1 MNHNDKRLTK
11 NERREQAREQARLA
25 REAEKK
31 REKRNRLFLQGGVVI
46 GVLAILAI
54 VGLVLMQT
62 LKPAGPGPQNMASG
76 GVVIEQDLAVVP
88 GPALES
94 GEDRVA
100 PEVDRTQTPLD
111 IAIYVDYTC
120 VHCAEFEQAYGSVL
134 ENWVG
139 SGDATLKIY
148 PVNILDASTGSS
160 RYSTRAANALACVVD
175 QNPEDGVAFNLHNT
189 LLSEAV
195 YTRVQENA
203 GLSDEELVEQ
213 AERAGFAVNDEF
225 RQCVK
230 DVRFASFIAQ
240 NTKAAT
246 ETGILGLAEGAQLAQ
261 DESNGVIQFQPEGGP
276 QRLRGTPLVIVNG
289 QEWRSTRD
297 GEFEMYL
304 AKLKAELDG
313 NGNGNGTSNGGAGT
327 GNGDAA
333 TEPESSE
340 NE

>member
-1 MNHNDKRLTK
+1 MNTNDKRLTK
-11 NERREQAREQARLA
+11 NERRDQAREQARIA

-31 REKRNRLFLQGGVVI
+31 REKRNRLFLQGGVVV

-62 LKPAGPGPQNMASG
+62 LKPAGPGPENMASG
-76 GVVIEQDLAVVP
+76 GVVIEQDLAVVA

-100 PEVDRTQTPLD
+100 PTVDRTQTPLD
-111 IAIYVDYTC
+111 ISIYVDYTC

-134 ENWVG
+134 ENWAG
-139 SGDATLKIY
+139 SGDATVRIY
-148 PVNILDASTGSS
+148 PVNILDASTGS
-160 RYSTRAANALACVVD
+160 RYSTRAANALSCVVD
-175 QNPEDGVAFNLHNT
+175 QGSENGVAFKLHNQ

-195 YTRVQENA
+195 YTRVQQNA

-213 AERAGFAVNDEF
+213 AELAGFAVNDEF

-230 DVRFASFIAQ
+230 DVRFASFISQ

-246 ETGILGLAEGAQLAQ
+246 ETGIVGLAEGALLAQ
-261 DESNGVIQFQPEGGP
+261 EEVNGVIQYQPEDGP
-276 QRLRGTPLVIVNG
+276 QRLRGTPLIVVNG

-313 NGNGNGTSNGGAGT
+313 NGATNSSSNGSSSGNGGSAEQE
-327 GNGDAA
+327 DSSA
-333 TEPESSE
+333 TQ
-340 NE
+340 